1 MKDKV
6 VIFGGAGFLGSYVA
20 DELVK
25 LGYQVIIYDLRE
37 YPRLK
42 KNQTM
47 VVGDVNDSDRVREVI
62 KGADIIYNFS
72 AVADIEEAALN
83 PMETVKVNI
92 LGNTNILNIAKDYKI
107 KRYVFASSIYV
118 YGKSGSFYRAS
129 KFASELLI
137 ESFHEVYNL
146 NYTILRYG
154 SLYGKYADEH
164 NWIYK
169 ILKDA
174 LMLGKIVRHG
184 DGEEMR
190 EYIHV
195 EDAARYSVDILSE
208 EYKNQCVVL
217 TGHHPIKIKDLLLM
231 IKEILDNKVEIEY
244 LPTRQTYHYEI
255 TPYSFMPKMARKLTS
270 NYYIDLGQGILDC
283 LDYIHKNLKTDKIE
297 GAVE

>member
-1 MKDKV
+1 MKERV
-6 VIFGGAGFLGSYVA
+6 VVFGGSGFLGSHVA
-20 DELVK
+20 DELAK
-25 LGYQVIIYDLRE
+25 RDYQVIIYDLRE

-42 KNQTM
+42 KNQVM
-47 VVGDVNDSDRVREVI
+47 VTGDINDDVKLKEAL
-62 KGADIIYNFS
+62 KDADIIYNFS
-72 AVADIEEAALN
+72 AVADIEEAAVN
-83 PMETVKVNI
+83 PVETVKVNI
-92 LGNTNILNIAKDYKI
+92 LGNTKIMNAAKDCKI
-107 KRYVFASSIYV
+107 KRYIFASSIYV

-174 LMLGKIVRHG
+174 LTLGKIVRYG
-184 DGEEMR
+184 DGEEIR
-190 EYIHV
+190 EYVHV

-231 IKEILDNKVEIEY
+231 IKEILGNKVEIEY
-244 LPTRQTYHYEI
+244 LPPRQTYHYEI
-255 TPYSFMPKMARKLTS
+255 TPYSFTPKTARKLTS

-283 LDYIHKNLKTDKIE
+283 LDDIHKNLKTEKIE